1 MKNKITDN
9 IFNVGILNPNVRV
22 ADIVVKTDNGTSY
35 NSYIVTGS
43 DKTALIE
50 TAHKDY
56 FENYLKNIQEIISIS
71 QIDYIIMNHNEPD
84 HSGSISKLIELNPN
98 LTIVTSPAGA
108 IYLKNITNKTDL
120 NIKIVKDGDSLS
132 LGNKTLK
139 FISAPFLHWPD
150 SMFTWLI
157 EEKVLFSC
165 DFLGCHYCEPYIL
178 DTNITDKDAYLS
190 SLQIYYSAI
199 FSPFKKYV
207 LNGLSKINDLE
218 ISFVCPSHGPVLT
231 KDGIL
236 FEIIKKYKDWS
247 NDNKNST
254 PTIPIFY
261 CSAYGNTERIA
272 KAISEGIKNQ
282 LPNINVPLYNVIK
295 HNISDLAN
303 ELNLSDAFLIGS
315 PTINKNSV
323 SPIWNLLST
332 IDVINNTK
340 KSVAT
345 FGSFGWSG
353 EATEQISNYMSSM
366 KLSVFEEKFKV
377 CFIPTEQDIKNAISF
392 GEKFAK
398 SLNLTQ
404 K

>member
-9 IFNVGILNPNVRV
+9 IFNVGVLNPNIRV
-22 ADIVVKTDNGTSY
+22 ADIVVKTNNGTSY
-35 NSYIVTGS
+35 NSYIVKGS

-56 FENYLKNIQEIISIS
+56 FENYLKNIQEIINIE

-84 HSGSISKLIELNPN
+84 HSGSISKLLELNPN
-98 LTIVTSPAGA
+98 LTVVTSPAGA

-120 NIKIVKDGDSLS
+120 NIKIVKDGDSLN

-150 SMFTWLI
+150 SMFTWLV

-178 DTNITDKDAYLS
+178 DTNITDKEAYLS
-190 SLQIYYSAI
+190 SLQIYYNAI

-207 LNGLSKINDLE
+207 LNGLSKINNLK

-231 KDGIL
+231 KNGIL
-236 FEIIKKYKDWS
+236 LEIIDKYKTWS
-247 NDNKNST
+247 DYNKNST

-272 KAISEGIKNQ
+272 KAISKGIKNQ
-282 LPNINVPLYNVIK
+282 MPNINVPLYNVIK
-295 HNISDLAN
+295 HNIADLTN

-377 CFIPTEQDIKNAISF
+377 CFVPTEQDIKNAISF

>member
-9 IFNVGILNPNVRV
+9 IFYVGILNPNIRV
-22 ADIVVKTDNGTSY
+22 ADIIVTTNNGTSY
-35 NSYIVTGS
+35 NSYVVKGT

-56 FENYLKNIQEIISIS
+56 FKNYLKNIQEIVSINE
-71 QIDYIIMNHNEPD
+71 IDYIIMNHNEPD

-108 IYLKNITNKTDL
+108 IYLKNITNKADL
-120 NIKIVKDGDSLS
+120 KVKVVKDGDSLN

-150 SMFTWLI
+150 SMFTWLV
-157 EEKVLFSC
+157 EEQVLFSC

-178 DTNITDKDAYLS
+178 DTHITDKDAYLS
-190 SLQIYYSAI
+190 SLQIYYNSI

-236 FEIIKKYKDWS
+236 AEIIEKYKNWS
-247 NDNKNST
+247 NYNQNST

-261 CSAYGNTERIA
+261 CSAYGNTERIS
-272 KAISEGIKNQ
+272 KAISKGIKNKI
-282 LPNINVPLYNVIK
+282 PNVNVPLYNIIK
-295 HNISDLAN
+295 HNISDLTR

-323 SPIWNLLST
+323 SPVWNLLST

-340 KSVAT
+340 KSAAT

-377 CFIPTEQDIKNAISF
+377 CFTPTEEDIKNAISF
-392 GEKFAK
+392 GEKFAQ

>member
-366 KLSVFEEKFKV
+366 KVSVFEEKFKV

>member
-157 EEKVLFSC
+157 EEKILFSC

-377 CFIPTEQDIKNAISF
+377 CFVPTEQDIKDAISF

>member
-157 EEKVLFSC
+157 EEKVF
-165 DFLGCHYCEPYIL
+165 
-178 DTNITDKDAYLS
+178 
-190 SLQIYYSAI
+190 
-199 FSPFKKYV
+199 
-207 LNGLSKINDLE
+207 
-218 ISFVCPSHGPVLT
+218 CPV
-231 KDGIL
+231 
-236 FEIIKKYKDWS
+236 YK
-247 NDNKNST
+247 
-254 PTIPIFY
+254 
-261 CSAYGNTERIA
+261 
-272 KAISEGIKNQ
+272 
-282 LPNINVPLYNVIK
+282 
-295 HNISDLAN
+295 
-303 ELNLSDAFLIGS
+303 
-315 PTINKNSV
+315 
-323 SPIWNLLST
+323 ST
-332 IDVINNTK
+332 IVQY
-340 KSVAT
+340 
-345 FGSFGWSG
+345 F
-353 EATEQISNYMSSM
+353 
-366 KLSVFEEKFKV
+366 LHL
-377 CFIPTEQDIKNAISF
+377 KNMF
-392 GEKFAK
+392 
-398 SLNLTQ
+398 
-404 K
+404 

>member
-1 MKNKITDN
+1 MKNKIIDN

-35 NSYIVTGS
+35 NSYIVKGS

-50 TAHKDY
+50 TTHKDY
-56 FENYLKNIQEIISIS
+56 FENYLKNIQEIISID
-71 QIDYIIMNHNEPD
+71 QVDYIIMNHNEPD

-108 IYLKNITNKTDL
+108 IYLKNITNKKDL

-150 SMFTWLI
+150 SMFTWLV
-157 EEKVLFSC
+157 EDKVLFSC

-178 DTNITDKDAYLS
+178 DTNITDKEAYLS

-207 LNGLSKINDLE
+207 LNGLSKISNLE

-236 FEIIKKYKDWS
+236 FEIIKKYKNWS
-247 NDNKNST
+247 NYNKNST

-282 LPNINVPLYNVIK
+282 MPNVNVPLYNVIK
-295 HNISDLAN
+295 HNISDLTN

-377 CFIPTEQDIKNAISF
+377 CFVPTEQDIKNAISF